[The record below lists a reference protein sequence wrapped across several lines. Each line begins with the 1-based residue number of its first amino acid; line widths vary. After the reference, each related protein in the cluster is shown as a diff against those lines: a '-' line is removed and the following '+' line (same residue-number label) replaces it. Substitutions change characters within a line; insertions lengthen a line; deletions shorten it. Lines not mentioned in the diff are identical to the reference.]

1 LNGIYPD
8 KQEGHLN
15 LQMNAP
21 MMLPMPHYKRDPAT
35 CTKAKINYEVR
46 CDTGKADRKCDW
58 VHPKPNAAGGVQF
71 EARVH
76 DPECL
81 GILSQKGVFA
91 EAQKNLRVCK
101 DIEPQFKV
109 AEAAARKHGCPKQE

>member
-15 LQMNAP
+15 LQLNAP
-21 MMLPMPHYKRDPAT
+21 MMLPLPHYKRDPAT

-46 CDTGKADRKCDW
+46 CDGKKCDW
-58 VHPKPNAAGGVQF
+58 VHPKQNASGKAEF
-71 EARVH
+71 EVRVA

-81 GILSQKGVFA
+81 GILS
-91 EAQKNLRVCK
+91 
-101 DIEPQFKV
+101 
-109 AEAAARKHGCPKQE
+109 